1 MGGHGERARDTMR
14 LLIALICVCVA
25 SADRPSCNI
34 HTDCSSCAS
43 ASDWFPGSS
52 CRWCTVDKQ
61 CHGEG
66 SMYNKCSTS
75 QNIYDPT
82 KCGSAP
88 APAPA
93 LAPTDGGFSK
103 TVLKELFKLLKIT
116 DVDVDSCVNSVG
128 RADVHF
134 EYFRQDLAYKNYS
147 LAATDLARGLSALS
161 TSVATCGVTEVQ
173 AKIDTFAAAIKWAN
187 VSTAGL
193 DKGVKFVVDASDLWP
208 EIAALATA
216 VTSKDSTAVG
226 SAIGQLLDKWSSV
239 TGGCHTSSCSLL
251 DGLLRVVQVVATDI
265 APCEAA
271 LEAPFATLQQAAAQF
286 QAKNYFQSVADFS
299 AGLDGL
305 AEAISADACGLHS
318 VASTLAKLAPL
329 LANAT
334 IKIESSSAVKIIVG
348 SSEVYDEIY
357 KAVEDLAA
365 GNHVDFGMQMGA
377 LLMKLQTSKCT
388 TKACTLLQGL
398 LSTLQLELGSNDFTA
413 CAADLDGAWGAIP
426 TALRLFDSKDWVKGV
441 EYLAVFF
448 TKLSQG
454 VSGCQL
460 TQLAKLLEATATKL
474 QLDTTAADI
483 GLVAQVLVQGSDVTL
498 DIAKI
503 VTDSQAGS
511 WSSVGHDLGT
521 LSNWIVDTQCTTF
534 GCKLV
539 EGLLNAA
546 AIPLQ
551 DLAACESDL
560 DEAGKL
566 MTAGAAA
573 IARKDFQGG
582 VTYWSSGVFS
592 ITKAVQDCGLAKELT
607 YMGQEANVLGFGNVT
622 VFGELAT
629 IMVHGTNVVEDINT
643 AYQHFASHDYRGAG
657 AAIGK
662 LMNDLSNYT
671 TGHSCT
677 NDFCYVVSGILE
689 FFEDAESD
697 MRACQSDFESAWHNF
712 SAAFSEFQGG
722 NQGGADFHFST
733 DKAKIKAGVADIGHG
748 LKLVAKGV
756 GDCHLQQFADI
767 LAKLAAKLGVAPEVS
782 WVEELLS
789 ILING
794 VEIENELGDA
804 CIDYSQG
811 NWVGFGYNVAKLAK
825 TLAR

>member
-1 MGGHGERARDTMR
+1 MGERSAIMR
-14 LLIALICVCVA
+14 LLLVFLYVCVA
-25 SADRPSCNI
+25 SATARPSCNI
-34 HTDCSSCAS
+34 HADCSSCTSAS
-43 ASDWFPGSS
+43 AWLPGSS
-52 CRWCTVDKQ
+52 CRWCTVDKT
-61 CHGEG
+61 CHDEG
-66 SMYNKCSTS
+66 SMYNTCLPYE
-75 QNIYDPT
+75 NIYDPT
-82 KCGSAP
+82 KCGATPAP
-88 APAPA
+88 APAP
-93 LAPTDGGFSK
+93 APTDGGFSR

-116 DVDVDSCVNSVG
+116 DVDVDSCANSVG

-134 EYFRQDLAYKNYS
+134 EYFHQDLAFKNYS

-216 VTSKDSTAVG
+216 VTSEDSTAVG
-226 SAIGQLLDKWSSV
+226 SSLAQLLEKWSSV
-239 TGGCHTSSCSLL
+239 TGGCKTPSCSVL

-286 QAKNYFQSVADFS
+286 QATNYSESVAEFS

-305 AEAISADACGLHS
+305 SKAISTDACGLHS
-318 VASTLAKLAPL
+318 VASTLANLSPL

-348 SSEVYDEIY
+348 SSELYDDMY

-377 LLMKLQTSKCT
+377 LLMKLQTSRCT
-388 TKACTLLQGL
+388 TKTCTLLQGL
-398 LSTLQLELGSNDFTA
+398 LSALQLELGSNDFTA
-413 CAADLDGAWGAIP
+413 CAAELDGAWDAIP
-426 TALRLFDSKDWVKGV
+426 TALRLFEDKEWVLGI
-441 EYLAVFF
+441 Y
-448 TKLSQG
+448 KLGNFLTELSTG
-454 VSGCQL
+454 VSGCKL
-460 TQLAKLLEATATKL
+460 TQLAKLLE
-474 QLDTTAADI
+474 TTALKLNANAAATDI

-498 DIAKI
+498 DIAKL
-503 VTDSQAGS
+503 VSDAQAGS

-521 LSNWIVDTQCTTF
+521 LSNWVVDTKCTTF
-534 GCKLV
+534 SCELV

-573 IARKDFQGG
+573 IARKDFQGV

-629 IMVHGTNVVEDINT
+629 IIVHGTDVVEDIST
-643 AYQHFASHDYRGAG
+643 AYKHFASHDYRGAG
-657 AAIGK
+657 IVIGK
-662 LMNDLSNYT
+662 LMNEFSNYT

-689 FFEDAESD
+689 FLGDAESD
-697 MRACQSDFESAWHNF
+697 MRTCESDFESGWHNF
-712 SAAFSEFQGG
+712 SAAFSEFHGG
-722 NQGGADFHFST
+722 NQGGADFHFTT
-733 DKAKIKAGVADIGHG
+733 DKAKIKSGVSDIGHG
-748 LKLVAKGV
+748 LKLIAKGV

-767 LAKLAAKLGVAPEVS
+767 LAKLAAKLGAIPPEVS
-782 WVEELLS
+782 WFEDVLG

-794 VEIENELGDA
+794 VEIQNELGDA

-811 NWVGFGYNVAKLAK
+811 NWAGFGYNVAKLVKLVAN
-825 TLAR
+825 